1 MAGLTGSDLT
11 YIAGSFGFTDS
22 AGTEEKDV
30 FGGRLFPLRRANSQR
45 VLDCFLKDGVV
56 YLSMSR
62 NIGADVPSESTLLSG
77 YKAESLEDLKSVVL
91 PLIVSSWNELPA
103 DKTEAT
109 AEIRRRIGQDKYRKD
124 LFELWDGTCALTG
137 IDVPDLLVASHIV
150 PWSDADNQDRLDKY
164 NGFLFESRIDKLFD
178 RHLITFADNGAI
190 MISTSISQ
198 ENRERLGIRHG
209 MKLRKLYPENIYYLR
224 QHRALFMKGL
234 NKDDWR
240 QQYKA

>member
-62 NIGADVPSESTLLSG
+62 NIGADVPSESTLMSG
-77 YKAESLEDLKSVVL
+77 YKADSLEDLRSVVL

-103 DKTEAT
+103 GKTEAT
-109 AEIRRRIGQDKYRKD
+109 AEIRRRIGQDRYRKD
-124 LFELWDGTCALTG
+124 LFDLWDGACALTG
-137 IDVPDLLVASHIV
+137 VDIPDLLVASHIV
-150 PWSDADNQDRLDKY
+150 PWSDADNQDRIDPY
-164 NGFLFESRIDKLFD
+164 NGFLFEARIDKLFD
-178 RHLITFADNGAI
+178 RHLISFTDDGL
-190 MISTSISQ
+190 MLISSSVSE
-198 ENRERLGIRHG
+198 ENRRRLGIHEG
-209 MKLRKLYPENIYYLR
+209 MKLRRIYPENLVYLKM
-224 QHRALFMKGL
+224 HRSKYQELSKGE
-234 NKDDWR
+234 
-240 QQYKA
+240 

>member
-62 NIGADVPSESTLLSG
+62 SIGDDMPSEPTLLSG

-103 DKTEAT
+103 GETEAT
-109 AEIRRRIGQDKYRKD
+109 AEIRRRIGQDRYRKD
-124 LFELWDGTCALTG
+124 LFELWDGACALTG
-137 IDVPDLLVASHIV
+137 VDVPDLLVASHIV
-150 PWSDADNQDRLDKY
+150 PWNAADNQDRLDKY
-164 NGFLFESRIDKLFD
+164 NGFLFEARIDKLFD
-178 RHLITFADNGAI
+178 RHLISFEDDGAI
-190 MISTSISQ
+190 MIAPSISE
-198 ENRERLGIRHG
+198 ENRKRLGIDHG
-209 MKLRKLYPENIYYLR
+209 MKLRKLYPENLPFIRLHR
-224 QHRALFMKGL
+224 QEFAKG
-234 NKDDWR
+234 KEDDKR
-240 QQYKA
+240 